1 MEGSMKIGFEY
12 GKPGDFKSEALVVG
26 VFEKFQGFK
35 FDGFKDF
42 KKEADAAKFKGSLG
56 EAFYL
61 SEKHGKPPKPV
72 LLIGLGKK
80 DTYSPPEARLAASVA
95 IRRLADRNIKSALF
109 CFYPETVKGAI
120 EDAVSLMVEG
130 IILTSQKFE
139 RYFTDKDKVSSQL
152 EAANISLEKR
162 SLKAEEGLKLG
173 RILSESVLFAR
184 DLITAPSN
192 EITPIY
198 LAEEAASLAKAYGF
212 RARIMDE
219 KECGKLGMGAYLAVA
234 AGSQNSPRFIHLS
247 YRPKGAKYVLGIVGK
262 GLTFDSGGI
271 SLKPGEG
278 MGAMKSDMSGAAAAL
293 GAMKAVGEL
302 KPCVGVEMVIAAC
315 ENMPSG
321 NAYRPGDILKS
332 MSGKTIEVQNTD
344 AEGRLTLADAL
355 TYIQK
360 QGIDQVVDLATLTGA
375 CVVALGTDIAGVMG
389 SDQKFVEDFLNLSKI
404 AGEELWQLPLQQSYK
419 RFIKSPIADIC
430 NISRVRW
437 GGAIT
442 AGLFLQ
448 FFVDEKLPWIHI
460 DIAGPAYRDD
470 DLGECHKAE
479 GAGFGVRLLARHI
492 LSKEK
497 KR

>member
-1 MEGSMKIGFEY
+1 MEGFMKIGFEH
-12 GKPGDFKSEALVVG
+12 GKLADVKSEAIVVG
-26 VFEKFQGFK
+26 VFEDFHGFK
-35 FDGFKDF
+35 FEGCKDF
-42 KKEADAAKFKGSLG
+42 KKEAAAAKFGGSLG
-56 EAFYL
+56 EVFYAG
-61 SEKHGKPPKPV
+61 EKFGKPGKHV
-72 LLIGLGKK
+72 LFAGLGKK
-80 DTYSPPEARLAASVA
+80 EIYSPAEARYAAASAVRKLGERYVRSAIFDFNPEAA
-95 IRRLADRNIKSALF
+95 
-109 CFYPETVKGAI
+109 KGAM
-120 EDAVSLMVEG
+120 EDCVSAITEG
-130 IILTSQKFE
+130 IILTSRKFE
-139 RYFTDKDKVSSQL
+139 RYLTDKKRLSVPL
-152 EAANISLEKR
+152 ETASIRLEKK
-162 SLKAEEGLKLG
+162 SSKADDGLKLG
-173 RILSESVLFAR
+173 KILADAVSFAR

-198 LAEEAASLAKAYGF
+198 LAEEAASLANAYGF
-212 RARIMDE
+212 KAKIMEENECAR
-219 KECGKLGMGAYLAVA
+219 LGMGAYLAVA
-234 AGSQNSPRFIHLS
+234 GGSKNPPRFIHLS
-247 YRPKGAKYVLGIVGK
+247 YRPKNAKFVLGIVGK

-293 GAMKAVGEL
+293 GVMKAVGEL
-302 KPCVGVEMVIAAC
+302 KPKVGVEMVIAAC

-321 NAYRPGDILKS
+321 SAYRPGDILTS

-360 QGIDQVVDLATLTGA
+360 QGADQVVDLATLTGA

-389 SDQKFVEDFLNLSKI
+389 NDEKFLKELLSLSDLS
-404 AGEELWQLPLQQSYK
+404 GDQLWQLPLTQNYK
-419 RFIKSPIADIC
+419 RFIKSPIADVC

-448 FFVDEKLPWIHI
+448 FFVNEKTRWAHI

-470 DLGECHKAE
+470 DLGDCHKAE

-492 LSKEK
+492 LGKEK
-497 KR
+497 KG

>member
-1 MEGSMKIGFEY
+1 MKIGFEFA
-12 GKPGDFKSEALVVG
+12 KLVDVKSEAVVIG

-35 FDGFKDF
+35 LDGFKDL
-42 KKEADAAKFKGSLG
+42 KKEAELAKFKGGLG
-56 EAFYL
+56 EAFYGF
-61 SEKHGKPPKPV
+61 EKFGKHGKTI
-72 LLIGLGKK
+72 LFAGLGKK
-80 DTYSPPEARLAASVA
+80 ESYSPAEARFAASAAVRKLAERFVRSAAFALYPEAA
-95 IRRLADRNIKSALF
+95 KSKL
-109 CFYPETVKGAI
+109 
-120 EDAVSLMVEG
+120 EDMVSSIAEG
-130 IILTSQKFE
+130 ILLTGQKFD
-139 RYFTDKDKVSSQL
+139 RYLTDKDRLPVSL
-152 EAANISLEKR
+152 ENAFIHLEKR
-162 SLKAEEGLKLG
+162 SPRAEEGLKLG
-173 RILSESVLFAR
+173 RILSEAVIFSR

-192 EITPIY
+192 EITPVY
-198 LAEEAASLAKAYGF
+198 LAEEAVSLAKAYGF
-212 RARIMDE
+212 KAKIMDE
-219 KECGKLGMGAYLAVA
+219 KECEKLGMGAYLAVA
-234 AGSQNSPRFIHLS
+234 AGSANRARFIHLS
-247 YRPKGAKYVLGIVGK
+247 YRPKSANFVLGIVGK

-302 KPCVGVEMVIAAC
+302 KPNVGVEMVIAAC

-321 NAYRPGDILKS
+321 TSYRPGDILTS

-360 QGIDQVVDLATLTGA
+360 QGVDQVVDLATLTGA
-375 CVVALGTDIAGVMG
+375 CVVALGTDIAGIMG
-389 SDQKFVEDFLNLSKI
+389 NDQKFLSDLLSLSELS
-404 AGEELWQLPLQQSYK
+404 GDQLWQLPLQQNYK

-448 FFVDEKLPWIHI
+448 FFVEEKLPWVHI

-497 KR
+497 KG